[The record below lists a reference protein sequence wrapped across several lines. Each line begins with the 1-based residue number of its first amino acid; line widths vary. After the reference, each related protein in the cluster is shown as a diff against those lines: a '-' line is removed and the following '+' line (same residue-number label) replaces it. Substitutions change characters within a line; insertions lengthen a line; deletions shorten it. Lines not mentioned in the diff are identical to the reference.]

1 MKTEEIIRDS
11 KGTVLHEGDIVHNQC
26 GYDLVVTKDT
36 DGSYYG
42 KLICEYG
49 NSCANI
55 PYALCQQDITLIDKP
70 SAEIVN
76 LTDIVLARKMMKY
89 STGRTKVREQR
100 VNILFLTDGSMVYN
114 YDKFEDISDA
124 IIDAVVNHGEDLDE
138 LLDLCYSQRNDNLKK
153 YYMEDI
159 RKYKKQHHI
168 A

>member
-1 MKTEEIIRDS
+1 MF
-11 KGTVLHEGDIVHNQC
+11 GFVQVLT
-26 GYDLVVTKDT
+26 Y
-36 DGSYYG
+36 
-42 KLICEYG
+42 
-49 NSCANI
+49 
-55 PYALCQQDITLIDKP
+55 CQQDITLIDKP

-89 STGRTKVREQR
+89 STGQTKVREQR

-124 IIDAVVNHGEDLDE
+124 IIDAVVNYSEDLDE

-153 YYMEDI
+153 YYLEDI
-159 RKYKKQHHI
+159 RKYKEQHHI